1 MAQRKQLTWAELRVG
16 VFVLAGLAILVAAI
30 FYVTG
35 GGFMGPK
42 YRLITYL
49 PDVDQLKPG
58 APVALD
64 GIQVGNVESLR
75 LTPSPQDHAHNI
87 TLVLRIDKRY
97 QDQIR
102 TDSAASLVTEG
113 LLGNR
118 YVSITRGLTGQVI
131 QPNGVIPGSEQADIK
146 QIVERGSDLVQNL
159 GALSDQ
165 ISDIIAKVNKGQGSI
180 GKALNDPSFYNHLNN
195 AAEKIDAMTTSIERG
210 QGSIGKL
217 VATDELYQKVD
228 STVGKVDDVM
238 SAVQGQK
245 GTFGKLIYDP
255 TAYNDIKGMA
265 ANGNALLADVRAGK
279 GSLGKFATDETA
291 YNNFRD
297 ATANVRDATAKLDS
311 NQGTLGKFF
320 TDPAFYD
327 NVTGLSGDLRLFIA
341 DFRQNPKKFLRIKL
355 GVF

>member
-1 MAQRKQLTWAELRVG
+1 MAQRKQLSWAELRVG
-16 VFVLAGLAILVAAI
+16 VFVLAGLAILVVAI

-35 GGFMGPK
+35 GGFVGPK

-49 PDVDQLKPG
+49 PDVEQLKPG
-58 APVALD
+58 APVTLD
-64 GIQVGNVESLR
+64 GIQAGSVESLR

-87 TLVLRIDKRY
+87 TLVLRIDKKY

-102 TDSAASLVTEG
+102 TDSAASVVTQG
-113 LLGNR
+113 LLGDR
-118 YVSITRGLTGQVI
+118 YVSISRGLTGQVI
-131 QPNGVIPGSEQADIK
+131 PPNGVIPGAEGADVK
-146 QIVERGSDLVQNL
+146 QVVQRGADLVQNL

-165 ISDIIAKVNKGQGSI
+165 ISEIIKKVNKGQGTI

-195 AAEKIDAMTTSIERG
+195 AAARIDAMTTSIQRG

-217 VATDELYQKVD
+217 VTNDDLYQKVD
-228 STVGKVDDVM
+228 TTVDKVNDVV
-238 SAVQGQK
+238 SAVQEQK
-245 GTFGKLIYDP
+245 GTIGKLVYDP
-255 TAYNDIKGMA
+255 TPFNDIKGMA

-279 GSLGKFATDETA
+279 GSLGKFATDDSA
-291 YNNFRD
+291 YNNLRD
-297 ATANVRDATAKLDS
+297 AAANVRDATAKLNS

-320 TDPAFYD
+320 TDPALYD
-327 NVTGLSGDLRLFIA
+327 NVTGLSGDLRLFLA